1 MSLLPKDYRDLW
13 GISTAEFVS
22 QMQRVFPK
30 YTNATDT
37 MANHPK
43 EYGVKLSYEAEKF
56 LNIDPERIKGV
67 GLKDI
72 GLKNRSY
79 LLLMRNGINT
89 PEKLLSCSVYELNS
103 LPRMGEKTFE
113 DVTDAVYRIIQKYGR
128 GGTE

>member
-22 QMQRVFPK
+22 QMQSAFPK

-37 MANHPK
+37 MANHPE
-43 EYGVKLSYEAEKF
+43 EYGVKLSSEAEKF
-56 LNIDPERIKGV
+56 LSIDPERIKGV

-79 LLLMRNGINT
+79 LLLMRNGIDT
-89 PEKLLSCSVYELNS
+89 PEKLLSYSVYELYK

-113 DVTDAVYRIIQKYGR
+113 DVTDAAHRIIKNYGR